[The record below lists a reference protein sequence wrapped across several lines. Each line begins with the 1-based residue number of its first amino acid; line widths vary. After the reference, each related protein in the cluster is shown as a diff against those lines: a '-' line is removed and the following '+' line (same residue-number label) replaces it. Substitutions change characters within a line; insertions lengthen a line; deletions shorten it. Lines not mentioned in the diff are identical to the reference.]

1 MRNSLASQQGVI
13 AIEFAL
19 AFPAFILMVLLWAE
33 ISYLGFV
40 SSVIDMASSTAVRKA
55 KSIDIDLADA
65 ATYDTI
71 ITDVISQTG
80 SLWTNIID
88 PSKFSVASCYFTD
101 VASAT
106 INDLAGCNTDSSNNP
121 VALFQI
127 SYQYSPI
134 YSVFGNLINL
144 DRELIV
150 ILEFER
156 SS

>member
-1 MRNSLASQQGVI
+1 MRTKLTAQQGVI
-13 AIEFAL
+13 SIEFAL

-40 SSVIDMASSTAVRKA
+40 SSVVDMASSAAVRKA
-55 KSIDIDLADA
+55 KSTDIDLADE
-65 ATYDTI
+65 ATYGAI
-71 ITDVISQTG
+71 ITDVIGQTD

-88 PSKFSVASCYFTD
+88 PSKFSLSSCYFND
-101 VASAT
+101 VAGAA
-106 INDLAGCNTDSSNNP
+106 INDLAGCNADPSNNP

-127 SYQYSPI
+127 GYQYNPI

-156 SS
+156 S